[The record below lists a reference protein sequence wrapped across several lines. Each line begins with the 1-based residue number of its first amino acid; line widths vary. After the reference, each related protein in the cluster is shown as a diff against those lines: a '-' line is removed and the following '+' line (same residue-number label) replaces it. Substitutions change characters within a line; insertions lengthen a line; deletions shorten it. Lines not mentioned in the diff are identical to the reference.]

1 MNDGAKNILVIF
13 LKISFF
19 LIFYQIWEPVS
30 GWIFHLTWK
39 FLFLPLNNDLTII
52 LCRACLRLLVSYI
65 EHIYPSPTPTNAV
78 EGEVGPAVKHVVETQ
93 RLAECVY
100 EVRTL
105 LVTMLRD
112 GYLQK

>member
-1 MNDGAKNILVIF
+1 MTEQKQIRNIFKNYVFYDF
-13 LKISFF
+13 LSN
-19 LIFYQIWEPVS
+19 LS
-30 GWIFHLTWK
+30 GHSEIFHLTGK
-39 FLFLPLNNDLTII
+39 FFSSSLNNDLTII

-65 EHIYPSPTPTNAV
+65 EHIYPSPTPANAV